1 MWGNILDWKAQPPS
15 GHGGW
20 EEKVLSREQQGVVSR
35 KTLHGRGSCE
45 KAPPA
50 PSTCGFQL
58 TRETGTLAVGAEEE
72 SERRNRTYTHSFYG
86 LGLGKQE

>member
-1 MWGNILDWKAQPPS
+1 M
-15 GHGGW
+15 
-20 EEKVLSREQQGVVSR
+20 LSREQQGVVSR

-50 PSTCGFQL
+50 PSTCGCRL

-72 SERRNRTYTHSFYG
+72 SGRRRSEHTLPRSMD
-86 LGLGKQE
+86 